1 MKLMA
6 IQYYLHLR
14 RNYND
19 YDDIGSLFFILLDIT
34 TTPLVVYSNL
44 IHIYRLQFKRSIL
57 PWIFILVYN
66 YYNGAEIIIGRVSGI
81 FSMDG
86 LIGAFIATLLIG
98 GITGLLGSLSGF
110 TFKQAFQD
118 QLIKE

>member
-1 MKLMA
+1 MIMMILALCFLSFLILPQLPWWFIAILSIFIGYNSKGVFQSIMA
-6 IQYYLHLR
+6 
-14 RNYND
+14 
-19 YDDIGSLFFILLDIT
+19 GFI
-34 TTPLVVYSNL
+34 
-44 IHIYRLQFKRSIL
+44 FGFL

-66 YYNGAEIIIGRVSGI
+66 YYNGAEIIIGRVSGF

>member
-1 MKLMA
+1 MIMMIIA
-6 IQYYLHLR
+6 ICFL
-14 RNYND
+14 
-19 YDDIGSLFFILLDIT
+19 SFFIL
-34 TTPLVVYSNL
+34 P
-44 IHIYRLQFKRSIL
+44 QL
-57 PWIFILVYN
+57 PWWFIAVLSTFIGYNSKGVFQSIMAGFACGALPWVFILVYN
-66 YYNGAEIIIGRVSGI
+66 YYNGAEILISRVSGF

-110 TFKQAFQD
+110 TFKKAFQN

>member
-1 MKLMA
+1 MIMMILALCFLSFLILPQLPWWFIAILSIFIGYNSKGVFQSIMA
-6 IQYYLHLR
+6 
-14 RNYND
+14 
-19 YDDIGSLFFILLDIT
+19 GFICG
-34 TTPLVVYSNL
+34 
-44 IHIYRLQFKRSIL
+44 FL

>member
-1 MKLMA
+1 MIMMILALCFLSFLILPQLPWWFIAILSTFIGYNSKGVFQSIMA
-6 IQYYLHLR
+6 
-14 RNYND
+14 
-19 YDDIGSLFFILLDIT
+19 GFI
-34 TTPLVVYSNL
+34 
-44 IHIYRLQFKRSIL
+44 FGFL

-66 YYNGAEIIIGRVSGI
+66 YYNGAEIIIGRVSGF

>member
-1 MKLMA
+1 MIMMIMA
-6 IQYYLHLR
+6 VCFLSFLILPQLPWWFIAILSIFIG
-14 RNYND
+14 YNSKGVFQS
-19 YDDIGSLFFILLDIT
+19 IMAGFI
-34 TTPLVVYSNL
+34 
-44 IHIYRLQFKRSIL
+44 FGFL

-66 YYNGAEIIIGRVSGI
+66 YYNGAEIIIGRVSGF